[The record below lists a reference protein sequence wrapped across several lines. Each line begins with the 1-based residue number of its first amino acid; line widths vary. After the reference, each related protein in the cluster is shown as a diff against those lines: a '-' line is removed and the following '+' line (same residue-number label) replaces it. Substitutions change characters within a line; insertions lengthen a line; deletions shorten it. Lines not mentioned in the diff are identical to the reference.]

1 MYTFLL
7 SNYNRMY
14 FFYRN
19 QTNNIKSHIHKI
31 IQNYKLFFIINYGKI
46 MGRVQQLTD
55 KVEDN
60 LIYSY
65 VKKII
70 NVFQF
75 NKESTTHWIRTTTYY
90 FPIEETPC
98 WFNLFNNNRFVTVYS
113 SPNFIKKCKDFEDVK
128 SIFNNYCDNYTAYVL
143 EKNVS
148 HTQITM
154 KLNKIYIHRI
164 ITGNCFMT
172 RPVKLIT
179 IAEKPYVTDI
189 SSDCTIRNNIYFSNS
204 INTVIERLKFCES
217 VGKLFIYVTYIHP
230 NLETQ
235 INLNITNDYSA
246 GNSILSNIFVY
257 NYLYSN
263 GYSHLYNENYTL
275 ELLDINFNKITL
287 NQSQYITIYKSYYIL
302 KEMAMKMI

>member
-1 MYTFLL
+1 
-7 SNYNRMY
+7 
-14 FFYRN
+14 
-19 QTNNIKSHIHKI
+19 
-31 IQNYKLFFIINYGKI
+31 

-55 KVEDN
+55 KIESNIVF
-60 LIYSY
+60 SY
-65 VKKII
+65 AKKII
-70 NVFQF
+70 NLLLF

-98 WFNLFNNNRFVTVYS
+98 WFNLFNNIRFVTVYS

-128 SIFNNYCDNYTAYVL
+128 NIFNNYCEDYTSYVL

-154 KLNKIYIHRI
+154 KLNETYIHRI
-164 ITGNCFMT
+164 ITGISFITHPM
-172 RPVKLIT
+172 KLIT

-189 SSDCTIRNNIYFSNS
+189 SGDCTISNNMYFSSS
-204 INTVIERLKFCES
+204 INTAVERLKFCES
-217 VGKLFIYVTYIHP
+217 VEKLFIYVTYIHP
-230 NLETQ
+230 DLETQ
-235 INLNITNDYSA
+235 INLNITNDYFS

-257 NYLYSN
+257 NYLYST
-263 GYSHLYNENYTL
+263 GYGHLYNEDYTL

-287 NQSQYITIYKSYYIL
+287 NQSQYITIYKNYYIL